1 MNRLL
6 SSIRNDII
14 VQFRSNL
21 YYIGIV
27 VGVLIAFIL
36 GFIFTAEQL
45 PTLIPSFMII
55 VGGGSTMLY
64 IASLILFEKDQ
75 GTINAALVSPLKTSE
90 YILSKIITLTILAT
104 FEAIIMIGGAMLIF
118 LFSSSVTIP
127 NIPILLLGIIA
138 MSIVYTLIGIILI
151 VRYKSILEFIIP
163 MSVAAM
169 VLQVPALYF
178 FGWIKHW
185 IFLIIPTSAPA
196 MIIQGA
202 YSSLTILKWVYGLS
216 YTLIT
221 IAVLGLWSYKAYQKY
236 IVMRSN

>member
-90 YILSKIITLTILAT
+90 YILSQ
-104 FEAIIMIGGAMLIF
+104 EAEIPLSPKMFKRIFGKKRML
-118 LFSSSVTIP
+118 P
-127 NIPILLLGIIA
+127 
-138 MSIVYTLIGIILI
+138 
-151 VRYKSILEFIIP
+151 
-163 MSVAAM
+163 
-169 VLQVPALYF
+169 LYR
-178 FGWIKHW
+178 
-185 IFLIIPTSAPA
+185 L
-196 MIIQGA
+196 
-202 YSSLTILKWVYGLS
+202 
-216 YTLIT
+216 
-221 IAVLGLWSYKAYQKY
+221 
-236 IVMRSN
+236 